1 MKMPLLL
8 ARSELLMFAKEL
20 RAARLYAGL
29 SVSEVA
35 RRAKMS
41 RQGLLKIERTGRTT
55 LLSVILLANA
65 VGCQVSDLFP
75 RKAPW
80 NR

>member
-1 MKMPLLL
+1 MRMPLLL
-8 ARSELLMFAKEL
+8 ARSELRVFATEL
-20 RAARLYAGL
+20 RAARLHAGL

-41 RQGLLKIERTGRTT
+41 RQGLLKIERTGSAT
-55 LLSVILLANA
+55 LLSVILLASA
-65 VGCQVSDLFP
+65 IGCQVSDFFP

-80 NR
+80 RL